1 VPSADARV
9 ARVDPAFGHSSARVA
24 EWLRRR
30 PADDGEIIAALRG
43 MICEVAADAHEIV
56 YHDALGYGP
65 TDSGFDRILYIS
77 VFKDHVNLGLF
88 YGAGLHDPQA
98 LLAGSGKQ
106 MRHVKIRPG
115 APLPRAAIRQLLEEA
130 WPAGLVRVQ
139 DRHARKR

>member
-1 VPSADARV
+1 VE
-9 ARVDPAFGHSSARVA
+9 PAFGPSSDQVG
-24 EWLRRR
+24 EWLQRL
-30 PADDGEIIAALRG
+30 PPDDGKIIATLRG
-43 MICEVAADAHEIV
+43 VIRDVAPDAHEIV

-77 VFKDHVNLGLF
+77 VFRDHINLGLF

-98 LLAGSGKQ
+98 LLTGSGKQ

-115 APLPRAAIRQLLEEA
+115 APLPRAAIRQLLEKA

-139 DRHARKR
+139 DRHTRKRP

>member
-1 VPSADARV
+1 MDS
-9 ARVDPAFGHSSARVA
+9 AFGYSSAQVA
-24 EWLRRR
+24 EWLQRL
-30 PADDGEIIAALRG
+30 PPGDGEIIATLRG
-43 MICEVAADAHEIV
+43 MICDVAPDAHEII

-98 LLAGSGKQ
+98 LLAGGGKQ

-115 APLPRAAIRQLLEEA
+115 ASLPHTAIRQLLEKA
-130 WPAGLVRVQ
+130 WPAGLIRVQ
-139 DRHARKR
+139 DRHAGKRQRKRQ